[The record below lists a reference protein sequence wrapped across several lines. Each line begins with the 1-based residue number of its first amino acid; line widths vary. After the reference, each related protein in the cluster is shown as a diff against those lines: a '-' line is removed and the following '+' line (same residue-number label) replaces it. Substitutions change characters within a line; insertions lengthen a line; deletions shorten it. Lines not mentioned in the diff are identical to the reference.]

1 MKDFSEAMFWLD
13 ESRVVNFCY
22 NTTEPSVGLALS
34 KDDSKLKLYMADT
47 GLLVSMAFGTGELE
61 YGGIYEKIL
70 RGKLIA
76 RFQLQNLGVC
86 QLYRIN
92 VLCKIRLV
100 IIPEYQLAGITGEL
114 FIQPVYNLF

>member
-1 MKDFSEAMFWLD
+1 MFFYD
-13 ESRVVNFCY
+13 
-22 NTTEPSVGLALS
+22 
-34 KDDSKLKLYMADT
+34 
-47 GLLVSMAFGTGELE
+47 LLVLLVNTQIHCQQGSTVSEEALGVQHGILQVVLPHIRLRKWSIDQVI
-61 YGGIYEKIL
+61 GGLILTLQKIL

-100 IIPEYQLAGITGEL
+100 ILPEYQLAGITGEL